1 MTFWAVYRDLLGGM
15 CRLTVTFESGIFVTM
30 KNAGH
35 PKTTDSN
42 NSLKTRDIS
51 PRAGEMVKPNEIIG
65 IAGIEGWSLVD
76 RRTWN
81 LLLVNAWGERLED
94 PTADFYIS
102 LRELRGLHD
111 SNDRLRLSLRKLQQT
126 LVSAKMPDGSTRTV
140 QMLGGTDMD
149 DDGRTDGVLKYDF
162 HRKLVPLLR
171 DSEVYARMEVKVLS
185 AFTSKYALG
194 LYEVLASKVNMRRQS
209 EVVDVDTLRQW
220 LGVEQG
226 KLNRWPD
233 LKRKALTPAVDEVNG
248 LSPFS
253 VEAEPIKRGRKVVQ
267 VRLSW
272 AKKEPFSPS
281 EQAAA
286 REVNRTKVGRKARLS
301 GSAEK
306 IAPHLSPDQIQKG
319 YDAVADICRIDKNA
333 AYADWQSMVSSLP
346 DTPRNPVGHFIEFC
360 RKRAREVK

>member
-1 MTFWAVYRDLLGGM
+1 M
-15 CRLTVTFESGIFVTM
+15 TVTCESGTFVTM
-30 KNAGH
+30 KNAGR
-35 PKTTDSN
+35 PKSTDN
-42 NSLKTRDIS
+42 VKALKTRDIS

-94 PTADFYIS
+94 PTADFYVG

-111 SNDRLRLSLRKLQQT
+111 SNDRLKECLRKLQKT

-149 DDGRTDGVLKYDF
+149 DDERTDGVLKYDF

-185 AFTSKYALG
+185 AFTSKYALS

-209 EVVDVDTLRQW
+209 EVVDVATLRQW

-226 KLNRWPD
+226 KLGRWPD

-272 AKKEPFSPS
+272 AKKEPFSPA

-286 REVNRTKVGRKARLS
+286 REVNRARVGRKARLS
-301 GSAEK
+301 GTAE
-306 IAPHLSPDQIQKG
+306 AVVPELSPDQIEKG
-319 YDAVADICRIDKNA
+319 YKAAAEICRIDKHA
-333 AYADWQSMVSSLP
+333 AYADWQGFVAALP
-346 DTPRNPVGHFIEFC
+346 RKPDNPVGHFIEFC
-360 RKRAREVK
+360 RKRAREIR